1 MSIEPT
7 TIGIVVSLLAAIL
20 SFFVVRSRSG
30 GKVESPIKRPQREPS
45 RLELPTPPSAPPT
58 PTLES
63 RIETHKDPREP
74 SDDDVLDYLNKLGKR
89 TDNR

>member
-7 TIGIVVSLLAAIL
+7 TIGIIVSLLAAIL
-20 SFFVVRSRSG
+20 SIFVMRSRSG
-30 GKVESPIKRPQREPS
+30 AKADPAAKPPKREPS
-45 RLELPTPPSAPPT
+45 RFDLPTPPSAPPT

-89 TDNR
+89 TDKR